1 MGPSRLSRVTLF
13 SALALLVSVSAA
25 QAEVY
30 RYVKDGQVFYGDR
43 MPESGHQSGHSVL
56 NKQGVVFK
64 EVLSRDEQRQ
74 KTLALEEQEQQDF
87 RDRALLETFGSE
99 DDLVLARNRRLA
111 LLDIQM
117 AQIDSQAESLCARAI
132 DIKERIKVQ
141 EADASN
147 EDGPVNLQ
155 TDLSQARIKL
165 NSTLAVLNDKMIE
178 RNNMATQFVA
188 DMKRYRELKVQ
199 R

>member
-1 MGPSRLSRVTLF
+1 MGLLRLPRVIPV
-13 SALALLVSVSAA
+13 SALALLVSLSTAK
-25 QAEVY
+25 AEVY

-43 MPESGHQSGHSVL
+43 MPESTHQNGHSVL

-74 KTLALEEQEQQDF
+74 KIRALEEKEQQEF
-87 RDRALLETFGSE
+87 RDRALLDTFGTE

-111 LLDIQM
+111 LLDIQI
-117 AQIDSQAESLCARAI
+117 AQIDSQAEALCARAI

-141 EADASN
+141 EVDASN
-147 EDGPVNLQ
+147 EDGSANLQ
-155 TDLSQARIKL
+155 TDLSQARTKL

>member
-1 MGPSRLSRVTLF
+1 MGPVRLSRIIRF
-13 SALALLVSVSAA
+13 SALALFAFLSAA

-43 MPESGHQSGHSVL
+43 MPEASHQSGHSVL

-74 KTLALEEQEQQDF
+74 KTLAIEKKEQQDF

-111 LLDIQM
+111 LLDVQI
-117 AQIDSQAESLCARAI
+117 AQIDSQAESLCTRAVE
-132 DIKERIKVQ
+132 IKERIKIHDM
-141 EADASN
+141 DAGS
-147 EDGPVNLQ
+147 EDVALSLHS
-155 TDLSQARIKL
+155 DLSQARIKL

-188 DMKRYRELKVQ
+188 DMKRYRELKV
-199 R
+199 RR

>member
-1 MGPSRLSRVTLF
+1 MGPSRLSRVTLI
-13 SALALLVSVSAA
+13 SALALFVSVSAA

-43 MPESGHQSGHSVL
+43 MPESSHQSGHSVL

-74 KTLALEEQEQQDF
+74 KTLALEKQEQQDY

-111 LLDIQM
+111 LLDIQI
-117 AQIDSQAESLCARAI
+117 AQIDSQAESLSERAV
-132 DIKERIKVQ
+132 DIKERIKVHGLDSDSN
-141 EADASN
+141 DA
-147 EDGPVNLQ
+147 PVNLYSE
-155 TDLSQARIKL
+155 LSQARIKL

-178 RNNMATQFVA
+178 RNNMATQFVS